1 MVVVDRQMIRAKIC
15 QDELKKKGRKIC
27 SAKNGLK
34 SWNVKKKG
42 LMNIPCFFYRG
53 V

>member
-1 MVVVDRQMIRAKIC
+1 MAVVDRQMIPVKIS

-42 LMNIPCFFYRG
+42 AHQIKRN
-53 V
+53 

>member
-1 MVVVDRQMIRAKIC
+1 MTVVDIQMILVKIN
-15 QDELKKKGRKIC
+15 QVELKKKGRKIR

-42 LMNIPCFFYRG
+42 PMNIPCFFYPG

>member
-1 MVVVDRQMIRAKIC
+1 MVVVDRQMIPAC
-15 QDELKKKGRKIC
+15 EDELKKKGRKIC

-42 LMNIPCFFYRG
+42 PMNIPCFFYRG
-53 V
+53 L

>member
-1 MVVVDRQMIRAKIC
+1 MEAMDRQMIPVKIS
-15 QDELKKKGRKIC
+15 QDQLTKKGKKIC

-42 LMNIPCFFYRG
+42 SHQIKRN
-53 V
+53 

>member
-1 MVVVDRQMIRAKIC
+1 MEVVDRQMIRVKTS
-15 QDELKKKGRKIC
+15 QDELNKNGRKFC

-42 LMNIPCFFYRG
+42 PMNIPCFLY
-53 V
+53 